1 LSSNLS
7 SVKRRPFFAL
17 SLAVLLL
24 GAAASCGDGG
34 KPPAAGGRLRIAV
47 VPKGT
52 THEFWK
58 SIRAGAE
65 KAGREL
71 DVEIV
76 WKGPAKEDDR
86 IGQIQVL
93 EDFVAKKVDGL
104 VLAPLDDAALAPVV
118 AEAAAAGVP
127 TVVIDSDLVG
137 DRHVSFVATDNERG
151 GRLAA
156 ERLGALMG
164 GKGKALM
171 LRYQEGSAST
181 TAREKG
187 FVDALREKFPGVEL
201 VSDNQ
206 YGGATAETA
215 YKAAE
220 NLLVA
225 RKDVDGVFCCN
236 ESTTYGML
244 RALED
249 VKRAGE
255 VKFVGFDGSPKL
267 AEALRARKIHGLVLQ
282 DPVRMGYEGVKAMVA
297 HKRGGKVEKRIDT
310 GAVVATPE
318 NADEPAVAAL
328 LTPETAAGGR

>member
-225 RKDVDGVFCCN
+225 RKGRRRRLLLQRVDD
-236 ESTTYGML
+236 L
-244 RALED
+244 RHA
-249 VKRAGE
+249 A
-255 VKFVGFDGSPKL
+255 
-267 AEALRARKIHGLVLQ
+267 RARGREARGRG
-282 DPVRMGYEGVKAMVA
+282 PVRRV
-297 HKRGGKVEKRIDT
+297 RRQ
-310 GAVVATPE
+310 PE
-318 NADEPAVAAL
+318 ARRSAARAEDPR
-328 LTPETAAGGR
+328 TRAAGSRTHGVRGREGDGRP